1 MAVYMCGISMSLT
14 VGLLLFSRIIQQQVM
29 FCWPAKCPALSKSGL
44 HVKYTWLWTLNKMS
58 ECNLF
63 SEILYDASFHLKVQ
77 ISLYVQYASDATV
90 HAHSNRHVNDLLP
103 MFLACLA
110 LNLVRS

>member
-14 VGLLLFSRIIQQQVM
+14 VGLFLSSRIIQQVM
-29 FCWPAKCPALSKSGL
+29 FCWPAKCLALSKSGL
-44 HVKYTWLWTLNKMS
+44 HVKYTWLYTICKMS
-58 ECNLF
+58 QCNLF
-63 SEILYDASFHLKVQ
+63 SEIPYDAPFHLKVQ

-90 HAHSNRHVNDLLP
+90 LAHSKRHVNDLLP

-110 LNLVRS
+110 LNLVQS